1 MVSLVCRYPAA
12 WPANR
17 WLAPRLLRSVEAAG
31 LVALVLLV
39 LAGTNPAA
47 AQQEPAWLTGAPLSR
62 AMAEETT
69 VAWGG
74 IPLGDALGSLARR
87 HQVAVL
93 LDRRVDPTRPLA
105 LEGTLPL
112 RDVFVNAARIYS
124 EKHTGDGVVPRPAQ
138 PIDVAFFGPVV
149 YVGPTKAARLL
160 RTVAELRRE
169 EVRQVA
175 PAKRSRLVRS
185 LASQWDDAAEPRQL
199 VTDLAKEAG
208 VTLANPAAIPH
219 DLWPAASLPALPWCD
234 RLTLILAQFD
244 LTFTVSADGN
254 RLQLRPLAD
263 NDRTLARTYPGGA
276 NPEATAAAFREK
288 SPQAQVQVQGNQV
301 VIRGRLEDH
310 EAASGKAPSPAP
322 AAMPSAPGVD
332 QYSLK
337 INELPLRAVLEYL
350 ARNLKLEMQ
359 VDEAALQA
367 AGLSLDRR
375 VSFQVENVSLDQLL
389 EAAVKPA
396 GLVAKRQGQK
406 VQIVPAN

>member
-1 MVSLVCRYPAA
+1 MVFLVRRSPAARPADA
-12 WPANR
+12 WPA
-17 WLAPRLLRSVEAAG
+17 ARLLRSAVAAG
-31 LVALVLLV
+31 LTALVLLG
-39 LAGTNPAA
+39 LAGANPAA
-47 AQQEPAWLTGAPLSR
+47 AQQEPAWLTGPALNR
-62 AMAEETT
+62 ALAEETT

-74 IPLGDALGSLARR
+74 MPLGDALSSLARR
-87 HQVAVL
+87 HHVAVV
-93 LDRRVDPTRPLA
+93 LDRRVDPTRTLA
-105 LEGTLPL
+105 LEGSFPL
-112 RDVFVNAARIYS
+112 REVFLNAARIYS
-124 EKHTGDGVVPRPAQ
+124 EKHTGDGVLPRPAQ
-138 PIDVAFFGPVV
+138 PLDVAFLGPVV
-149 YVGPTKAARLL
+149 YVGPTEAAQHL

-169 EVRQVA
+169 EVRHVPA
-175 PAKRSRLVRS
+175 AKRSRLVRS
-185 LASQWDDAAEPRQL
+185 QASHWDDAAEPRQL
-199 VTDLAKEAG
+199 VADLAKEAG
-208 VTLANPAAIPH
+208 VNLENPAAIPH

-244 LTFTVSADGN
+244 LTFTVSADGS
-254 RLQLRPLAD
+254 RLRLRPLAD
-263 NDRTLARTYPGGA
+263 TDRTLARNYPGGS

-288 SPQAQVQVQGNQV
+288 SPRAQVQVQGNQV

-310 EAASGKAPSPAP
+310 EAASGKTPSPAP
-322 AAMPSAPGVD
+322 ASTPSPGGVD

-396 GLVAKRQGQK
+396 GLAAKRQGQK